1 MLRTLIDAYADAVGW
16 VMMVGLDYPAHTIGA
31 VALAVGFVVV
41 YNHRNDLVL

>member
-1 MLRTLIDAYADAVGW
+1 MLGTLLAWYADTVGAIMMAAV
-16 VMMVGLDYPAHTIGA
+16 DHPAHAIGA